1 MLRFMLKK
9 RFWETKNKRDRHK
22 GGHTLPPKSAPK
34 KNLSAIK
41 KARQDE
47 KRKLR
52 GQSVRASV
60 KTQTKKVEALLS
72 SSNKEELN
80 KTLKEAIRTV
90 STAASKG
97 IIHKNTASRKISKLA
112 KKAHAA
118 INQ

>member
-1 MLRFMLKK
+1 LAA
-9 RFWETKNKRDRHK
+9 
-22 GGHTLPPKSAPK
+22 KSAPK

-52 GQSVRASV
+52 GQSVRAGI
-60 KTQTKKVEALLS
+60 KTQTKKAEAALAGNS
-72 SSNKEELN
+72 KEQIG
-80 KTLKEAIRTV
+80 KTLKEAISTI

-112 KKAHAA
+112 KKATAKG
-118 INQ
+118 